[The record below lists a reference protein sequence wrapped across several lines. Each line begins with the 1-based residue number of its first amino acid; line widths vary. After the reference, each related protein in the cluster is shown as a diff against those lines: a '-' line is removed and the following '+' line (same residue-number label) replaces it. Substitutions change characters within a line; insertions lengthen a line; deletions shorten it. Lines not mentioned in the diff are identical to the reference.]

1 MYNLYQNT
9 MNQYGLGGSR
19 MQLQSRDLASR
30 SSTSKMQATEF
41 KNSVK
46 KSSMGRPTSV
56 GEWQPEI
63 TNGQGVGD
71 WSPFESEIGQ
81 QHLKKE
87 MELYKRKILKSQ
99 QSLEDRSSWK

>member
-1 MYNLYQNT
+1 
-9 MNQYGLGGSR
+9 

-30 SSTSKMQATEF
+30 SSTSKLQATEF
-41 KNSVK
+41 KNRVK
-46 KSSMGRPTSV
+46 KSSVGRPTSV
-56 GEWQPEI
+56 GVWQPEV

-71 WSPFESEIGQ
+71 WSGFESEIGQ

-99 QSLEDRSSWK
+99 QSLKDRSSWK